1 MSERNMVTL
10 AQKPFVCILVDFF
23 SGCQVAKKL
32 PAKKMLIAFKL
43 SNTLPIF
50 NEQQQKH
57 LSPQMH
63 HNISQLYIFLH
74 LNFMLIERQR
84 HLTVLIVL
92 FVIGNTLCLCQGK
105 QHSCSKIFPL
115 LTIVFLS

>member
-1 MSERNMVTL
+1 MHRGG
-10 AQKPFVCILVDFF
+10 FF
-23 SGCQVAKKL
+23 FGLPSGKKI
-32 PAKKMLIAFKL
+32 ACKKMLIAFKL
-43 SNTLPIF
+43 PNTLPIF

-74 LNFMLIERQR
+74 LNFMLIERQH

-105 QHSCSKIFPL
+105 QHSCSKTFPL